1 MCDHFNQCVVNL
13 TILHTYIHTNHAVT
27 WHVNISIL
35 ISHMKRTK
43 VSTLLLFFVVCFNDA
58 SSFITIYIEL
68 LSMCDHFN
76 QCVVNLTIPHTY
88 LPTYIHVVGTFNP
101 IGNFDQQ
108 NAIGDHTNIWNLSQ
122 SSWDI
127 GSSMTI
133 YQCGSFVDV
142 PWRNIGFKWRAII
155 TQDLYAHKECLIQYA
170 CLISFSSFKVKF
182 EMEKL

>member
-1 MCDHFNQCVVNL
+1 MCGQSNNP
-13 TILHTYIHTNHAVT
+13 TYIHTYIQITQSHDMSTVQFSYHT
-27 WHVNISIL
+27 WRGPRYQHCFF
-35 ISHMKRTK
+35 
-43 VSTLLLFFVVCFNDA
+43 FFVVCFNDA

-68 LSMCDHFN
+68 LSMCDHLN